1 MPARTVK
8 QWYDAFID
16 LKLQSSHNAAALVGA
31 SMTGDLGHDLDQMA
45 NALSAFRMLP
55 ITSHEDKQPWYAPL
69 PSATTFLNLVP
80 PADNNQ

>member
-8 QWYDAFID
+8 QWFDAFIG

-45 NALSAFRMLP
+45 NALAAFRMLP
-55 ITSHEDKQPWYAPL
+55 ITSHEDEPWYASL
-69 PSATTFLNLVP
+69 PNPVNDMASVQIEFRKK
-80 PADNNQ
+80 